1 MIGSGFRKW
10 PLRAAATGLATRG
23 PQGDVGKWVKSK
35 HRNKLRKCLVKKS
48 TRVGPKKRNAEL
60 LNIVS
65 VVAVA
70 ELIKKTPK
78 LTNIWNSATN
88 PPASQPAAVA
98 PSITS
103 SQPTA
108 IAMTSQSAFALNS
121 STSSADTTIADPE
134 PEPGTSSQ

>member
-1 MIGSGFRKW
+1 MSGQRTHESGAQKENYK
-10 PLRAAATGLATRG
+10 P
-23 PQGDVGKWVKSK
+23 
-35 HRNKLRKCLVKKS
+35 
-48 TRVGPKKRNAEL
+48 
-60 LNIVS
+60 LNIVVTVS
-65 VVAVA
+65 

-78 LTNIWNSATN
+78 LTNICSAATN

-121 STSSADTTIADPE
+121 STSSADKTIADPE